1 MTRIIYLDIDGTL
14 RDELEGIPDSAKIA
28 VQKCRQKGILILI
41 CTGRNPGS
49 IQDDVRCMETDG
61 VISGGGCYIEF
72 KGELLKR
79 EHFSKKT
86 LTDILEVIRKRNLG
100 ASLESEQEIYMNGI
114 AAEFYRE
121 DVHRKISGENEQWY
135 WEKNRIGYEDNFSQ
149 LWNERGKIH
158 KICLIGAQEE
168 IESVQAKFGEVSGTA
183 QKKEWNGRAYIE
195 LLPPQCGKGRAV
207 EFLNRYLGIKREES
221 MSFGDGEN
229 DIEMLKS
236 TGTGIAVSSGSPKL
250 IGYADAVCESPLENG
265 IYREL
270 ARRGIIEADHSDR
283 QTEGR

>member
-1 MTRIIYLDIDGTL
+1 MCR
-14 RDELEGIPDSAKIA
+14 RSSE
-28 VQKCRQKGILILI
+28 KC
-41 CTGRNPGS
+41 PG
-49 IQDDVRCMETDG
+49 Q
-61 VISGGGCYIEF
+61 
-72 KGELLKR
+72 L
-79 EHFSKKT
+79 
-86 LTDILEVIRKRNLG
+86 RKR
-100 ASLESEQEIYMNGI
+100 S
-114 AAEFYRE
+114 
-121 DVHRKISGENEQWY
+121 
-135 WEKNRIGYEDNFSQ
+135 
-149 LWNERGKIH
+149 
-158 KICLIGAQEE
+158 
-168 IESVQAKFGEVSGTA
+168 
-183 QKKEWNGRAYIE
+183 E

-250 IGYADAVCESPLENG
+250 LGYADAVCESPLENG